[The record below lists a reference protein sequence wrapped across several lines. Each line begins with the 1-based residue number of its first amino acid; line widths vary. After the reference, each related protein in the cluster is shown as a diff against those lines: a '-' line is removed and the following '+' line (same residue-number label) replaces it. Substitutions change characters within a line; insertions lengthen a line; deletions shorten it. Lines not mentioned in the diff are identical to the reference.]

1 MYSTKWTLVEEQA
14 KLLFGDDL
22 GDSWRTQLKQYAIN
36 PGYVPPDNHIHLARS
51 VISMLKSKND
61 ELQQQLIN
69 ARKEISKL
77 KRNK

>member
-14 KLLFGDDL
+14 KLIFGEDQ
-22 GDSWRTQLKQYAIN
+22 GNFWRTKVKEYASN
-36 PGYVPPDNHIHLARS
+36 RAYEPPDNHIHLARE

-61 ELQQQLIN
+61 ELQTQLIE